1 MNIKR
6 FLVLFLALCMAAS
19 CAFADAKESVLDWL
33 SQAWDDVA
41 GAWDGAS
48 EWIDDA
54 WGGASEWIGE
64 AWNDSAGWAKEIW
77 GDVSE
82 WATDKMGSADEWLID
97 AFDAVTDTA
106 GSAWEWIDKTAG
118 DVYPLLEETYGEI
131 TRSAQDGFSGAG
143 ETVTALWQELLKKLN
158 LEDGDISKV
167 LDSIKAYAE
176 EKGITPAALEE
187 LLTPYLAKLTA
198 DSRELGNGQLP
209 AITITQY
216 LTGIAEK
223 IGIETEGQVDRLLE
237 ELGGI
242 LNAD

>member
-1 MNIKR
+1 MKTR
-6 FLVLFLALCMAAS
+6 QFFALFLALCLAAS
-19 CAFADAKESVLDWL
+19 CACADAKESVLDWL

-54 WGGASEWIGE
+54 WGSASGWIGE

-82 WATDKMGSADEWLID
+82 WATAQMGSADKWLID

-118 DVYPLLEETYGEI
+118 DLYPLLEETYGEI
-131 TRSAQDGFSGAG
+131 TRSAQDGFSAAG
-143 ETVTALWQELLKKLN
+143 DTVTAVWQELLKELN

-198 DSRELGNGQLP
+198 DSRELGDGELP
-209 AITITQY
+209 AITVTQY

-237 ELGGI
+237 ELGKI
-242 LNAD
+242 LDPD